1 MIKIQNVNTI
11 VNIKKKTIIQSLNFL
26 QTNGPTEGYNNSL
39 EKAQLNEKVVFLY
52 MTYLF

>member
-26 QTNGPTEGYNNSL
+26 QTNTEGYNNSL